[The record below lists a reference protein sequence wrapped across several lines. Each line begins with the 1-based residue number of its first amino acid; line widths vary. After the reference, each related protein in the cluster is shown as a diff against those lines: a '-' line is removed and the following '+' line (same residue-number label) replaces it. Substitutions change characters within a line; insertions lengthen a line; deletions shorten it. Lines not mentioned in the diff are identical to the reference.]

1 MDQRLLTSIFLLA
14 SGPIAASS
22 FAIKANY
29 STAIG
34 LPVPDKNGDM
44 ITSVG
49 SGLDISSRSECLS
62 ALRSELVEGIATGYG
77 LDYGAHHVVL
87 KCTEY
92 WEYENCSRTL
102 PGCIGSAEF
111 GNANHIQ
118 IYYDGAIIEPYLR
131 FSSQPHEVVKTVM
144 YGADEDGDGNL
155 DIGMGTQVQFSLPTK
170 LRSRGVPEQ
179 CSEFIETQI
188 FEEVVRQNYFT
199 DRRTRAYKVD
209 CFQVGRS
216 GRVTGLASRVFRRPN
231 Q

>member
-1 MDQRLLTSIFLLA
+1 MNRLLAAGLYLIQLSDSVSNGPTAPYIDLSSRFC
-14 SGPIAASS
+14 PIAASS

-155 DIGMGTQVQFSLPTK
+155 DIGMVLKSNSLYPPNCAAVAFP
-170 LRSRGVPEQ
+170 S
-179 CSEFIETQI
+179 SA
-188 FEEVVRQNYFT
+188 QNLS
-199 DRRTRAYKVD
+199 KPK
-209 CFQVGRS
+209 S
-216 GRVTGLASRVFRRPN
+216 SKK
-231 Q
+231 